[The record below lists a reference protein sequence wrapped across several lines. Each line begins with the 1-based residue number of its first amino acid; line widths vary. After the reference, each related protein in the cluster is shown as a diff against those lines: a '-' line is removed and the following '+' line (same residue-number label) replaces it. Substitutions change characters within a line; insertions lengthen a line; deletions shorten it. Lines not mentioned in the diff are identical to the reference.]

1 MASERGAE
9 PDLLD
14 TDAAGPAA
22 IRGGVLRLGS
32 FAAGSLLS
40 VISAALMFRHLG
52 LDDSGRYV
60 TIVALVAVAG
70 GVTDAGLIGIGVRE
84 YAQSLGLER
93 DAVMR
98 QLLGLRIVLTVAG
111 LGGAVAFA
119 LLAGYSQ
126 TMVIGTV
133 LAGLALLAIA
143 LQSAYSVGLQAQL
156 KLGAVAGAD
165 LARQIVNVMSVILLV
180 ALGAGLLPFYAA
192 NVPAALAALAIT
204 VYYVRGAMPLRASF
218 DVRSWGTLLRDTVPY
233 AVATAIGAIYFR
245 LALIIVSLIASAEE
259 TGYFGAS
266 FRGVEVL
273 IVVPQL
279 LVSSAFP
286 IFARAARDDLA
297 RLSYA
302 MGRVFAACLL
312 LGLAVAIILIVGA
325 PFVIAVVAGPEFEPA
340 DAVLRYHG
348 VGLVAS
354 FVGAGWG
361 YAALSLR
368 RHRDILVVSISALA
382 ASAVLVGV
390 LASTHGAVGAAIGTA
405 VAESLLAAGLA
416 VTVRRAGVSL
426 GIDVRET
433 VRVALAGAVAV
444 AAGLVATESLAVPS
458 AAAAAAA
465 LLLYGALVAVLRAVP
480 PEAHELLAGVR
491 RRVRG

>member
-1 MASERGAE
+1 MASEHGLE

-40 VISAALMFRHLG
+40 VVSAALMFRHLG

-60 TIVALVAVAG
+60 TILALVAVAG
-70 GVTDAGLIGIGVRE
+70 GVTDAGLAGIAVRE
-84 YAQSLGLER
+84 YAQTGGAAR

-111 LGGAVAFA
+111 LGGAVVFA
-119 LLAGYSQ
+119 LAAGYSGP
-126 TMVIGTV
+126 MVLGTLV
-133 LAGLALLAIA
+133 AGLALLIVA

-165 LARQIVNVMSVILLV
+165 LARQVVNVVSVIVLV
-180 ALGAGLLPFYAA
+180 VLGAGLLPFYAA
-192 NVPAALAALAIT
+192 NVPAAIAALAIT
-204 VYYVRGAMPLRASF
+204 VYYVRGSMPLRASF
-218 DVRSWGTLLRDTVPY
+218 DVRRWGALLRDTVPY

-245 LALIIVSLIASAEE
+245 LALILVSLISTAEE

-286 IFARAARDDLA
+286 IFARAARDDLQ

-302 MGRVFAACLL
+302 IGRVFAACLL
-312 LGLAVAIILIVGA
+312 LGLAVAIVLIVGA
-325 PFVIAVVAGPEFEPA
+325 PFVIAVVAGPDFAPA
-340 DAVLRYHG
+340 EDVLRFHG
-348 VGLVAS
+348 LGLVAS

-368 RHRDILVVSISALA
+368 RHRAILTVSISALA
-382 ASAVLVGV
+382 VSAVLVGI

-405 VAESLLAAGLA
+405 VAESLLAVGLA
-416 VTVRRAGVSL
+416 ITIRRAGVPL
-426 GIDVRET
+426 GIDVGET
-433 VRVALAGAVAV
+433 ARVVG
-444 AAGLVATESLAVPS
+444 AGLVAVGAGLAATQLLDVPS
-458 AAAAAAA
+458 VLATA
-465 LLLYGALVAVLRAVP
+465 GALVLYAGLVVALRAVP
-480 PEAHELLAGVR
+480 PEAAELMQGLRAR
-491 RRVRG
+491 RSR